1 MFEKILTEKCI
12 CFWIQPSAAT
22 VNAIEMWQG
31 PVPVVRQLKTMLST
45 PTASIVRKGLGLP
58 AIPIELLQGLCNATR
73 GGGEFPV
80 PGPDR
85 DKNGVRQD
93 ICQNVTYSFEFDNE
107 TMNVCDLQWEPRA
120 AEEAIARCV
129 LADYLKKPEPTD
141 DGFQDNSRKYTYN
154 TTLEWWKEYTTL
166 PPFNHMDFSRR
177 KVNAYYT
184 YDGCE
189 ACGMCSRLRLDSRNF
204 ENIEVPC
211 LQIRLLCLC
220 CSCARV
226 FPVLSLVCL
235 NVNTG
240 PLVVFQVSRQMP
252 ARLFQNEILTMHLK
266 TVNNDWR
273 LDEYEA
279 RNVGFWMDLQVFPD
293 LLLPILS
300 YCAFLQLTCANT
312 IADVCNQE
320 YSGPPSCHGYWDGC
334 RFLRFDQQRFHKS
347 RELAKQTILGSN
359 LYQHGG
365 QGVRIWA
372 NGKCFRGAAVP
383 SLERKGHRPDGL
395 LEV

>member
-1 MFEKILTEKCI
+1 MRYVF
-12 CFWIQPSAAT
+12 A
-22 VNAIEMWQG
+22 
-31 PVPVVRQLKTMLST
+31 ST
-45 PTASIVRKGLGLP
+45 PR
-58 AIPIELLQGLCNATR
+58 
-73 GGGEFPV
+73 
-80 PGPDR
+80 
-85 DKNGVRQD
+85 
-93 ICQNVTYSFEFDNE
+93 
-107 TMNVCDLQWEPRA
+107 
-120 AEEAIARCV
+120 
-129 LADYLKKPEPTD
+129 LKKFREHRGALLTNKA
-141 DGFQDNSRKYTYN
+141 FVSVLLMRT
-154 TTLEWWKEYTTL
+154 
-166 PPFNHMDFSRR
+166 R
-177 KVNAYYT
+177 
-184 YDGCE
+184 
-189 ACGMCSRLRLDSRNF
+189 
-204 ENIEVPC
+204 IPC
-211 LQIRLLCLC
+211 LVPRL
-220 CSCARV
+220 
-226 FPVLSLVCL
+226 CL